1 MRGGIISYVW
11 KMETPDDYKESN
23 RIAWNQRVEPHL
35 QSELYDLE
43 GFKSGATSLNQIEL
57 DLLGNVSGKSILHL
71 QCHFGQDSLS
81 LARMGA
87 KVVGVD
93 LSDKA
98 IETAKNLNTELR
110 LDAEFVCCDVYD
122 SPNHI
127 NQQFDIVFT
136 TYGTIGWLPDMDK
149 WAGVVSHFLKPGG
162 KLVFVEFHPAVWMF
176 DDDFTHVAY
185 NYFNADTI
193 VETTEGTYADR
204 NATIKTE
211 TVSWNHDLGEVL
223 TALLGKGLK
232 IESFKE
238 YDYSPY
244 NVFRDME
251 QIGERQYR
259 LKKMGNKLP
268 MVYSVVGVRG

>member
-1 MRGGIISYVW
+1 
-11 KMETPDDYKESN
+11 METPENYKESN
-23 RIAWNQRVEPHL
+23 RDSWNQRVEPHL
-35 QSELYDLE
+35 KSDLYDLE
-43 GFKSGATSLNQIEL
+43 GFKKGNTSLNTIEL
-57 DLLGNVSGKSILHL
+57 ELLGDVTGKSILHL

-87 KVVGVD
+87 NVVGVD

-98 IETAKNLNTELR
+98 IDTAQQLNSELG
-110 LDAEFVCCDVYD
+110 LNAEFVCCDVYD

-149 WAGVVSHFLKPGG
+149 WAGVIAHFLKPGG
-162 KLVFVEFHPAVWMF
+162 KLVFVEFHPVVWMF
-176 DDDFTHVAY
+176 DDDFNAVAY

-193 VETTEGTYADR
+193 VETSEGTYADR
-204 NATIKTE
+204 SAPIKTE
-211 TVSWNHDLGEVL
+211 TVSWNHNLAEVM
-223 TALLGKGLK
+223 TALINKGLR
-232 IESFKE
+232 IELFKE

-244 NVFRDME
+244 NVFRDTE
-251 QIGERQYR
+251 QVGERQYR

-268 MVYSVVGVRG
+268 MVYAIQAAISK

>member
-1 MRGGIISYVW
+1 
-11 KMETPDDYKESN
+11 METLENYKESN

-35 QSELYDLE
+35 QSELYDVE
-43 GFKSGATSLNQIEL
+43 EFKQGKTSLNKIEL
-57 DLLGNVSGKSILHL
+57 DLLGDIKGKSVLHL

-87 KVVGVD
+87 KVIGVD
-93 LSDKA
+93 LSDAA
-98 IETAKNLNTELR
+98 IETARKLNTELG

-127 NQQFDIVFT
+127 NQQFDMVFT

-149 WAGVVSHFLKPGG
+149 WAEVIAHFLKPGG
-162 KLVFVEFHPAVWMF
+162 KLVFVEFHPAGWMF
-176 DDDFTHVAY
+176 DDDLTHVAY

-204 NATIKTE
+204 NAPIKTE

-223 TALLGKGLK
+223 TALLSKGLK

-251 QIGERQYR
+251 QVGDRMYR
-259 LKKMGNKLP
+259 LKKMGNRLP
-268 MVYSVVGVRG
+268 MVYSVVCNKKN